1 MSENNKVVYD
11 RSSTKPF
18 LRKGNL
24 LVEVDSRYSLLK
36 IPLTMVAGQHLKEKL
51 LDQNC

>member
-24 LVEVDSRYSLLK
+24 LVEVHSKYSLLK
-36 IPLTMVAGQHLKEKL
+36 NPLDNGCWSTAERKVT
-51 LDQNC
+51 